1 MTWISICFDC
11 KEISGRME
19 CLSKHRVVELDI
31 DVWEEEKDFIIFVG
45 NRIYAPTISCID
57 PLNRRYKKI
66 ITSPWE
72 DKVIRSRVE
81 FDKVEGVRFAILEE
95 EEWKIIERD
104 AYEMEYVYL
113 IETTRKYLRRIT
125 RAKMKDN
132 IVIKNMKKFVM
143 DCVGIFGKK
152 YIDDLVELI
161 RENEEL
167 KGKEK
172 EILRI
177 LLEDML

>member
-1 MTWISICFDC
+1 
-11 KEISGRME
+11 
-19 CLSKHRVVELDI
+19 
-31 DVWEEEKDFIIFVG
+31 
-45 NRIYAPTISCID
+45 
-57 PLNRRYKKI
+57 
-66 ITSPWE
+66 
-72 DKVIRSRVE
+72 
-81 FDKVEGVRFAILEE
+81 
-95 EEWKIIERD
+95 
-104 AYEMEYVYL
+104 MEYVYL